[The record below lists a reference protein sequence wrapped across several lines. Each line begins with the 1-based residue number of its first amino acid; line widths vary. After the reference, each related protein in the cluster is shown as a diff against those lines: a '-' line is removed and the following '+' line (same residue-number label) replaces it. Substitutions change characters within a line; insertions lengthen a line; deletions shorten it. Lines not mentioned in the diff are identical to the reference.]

1 MIETLIQLGMEYGA
15 FPGLVVYLV
24 YTIVKDYKLEIK
36 KINEKLDQ
44 HSEKVLDNLDE
55 QNKSINE
62 LIHVMD
68 KLQNTIANQF
78 NSLIVLFVSKGNKD
92 GDK

>member
-24 YTIVKDYKLEIK
+24 YTIVKDYKMEIK

-44 HSEKVLDNLDE
+44 QSEEIIEALDE

-62 LIHVMD
+62 LIHIMD

-78 NSLIVLFVSKGNKD
+78 NSLIVLFVSRNKD